1 MFASVDLDTDADTL
15 NDGDEIILG
24 LDPNDPE
31 TFGVPDAE
39 YRVKQTISADSEVM
53 GRVNTEDS
61 PYELSLEITASGNA
75 QNLIAGS
82 SAYSAITESDAR
94 LGGAVSLDYYG
105 GDVEKVQLSYEI
117 GENYILNI
125 ALKLNTPGR

>member
-39 YRVKQTISADSEVM
+39 YKVKQTISADSEVM
-53 GRVNTEDS
+53 ERVNTEDS

-82 SAYSAITESDAR
+82 SAYSATHVLAEPYPWTITAAMLRMS
-94 LGGAVSLDYYG
+94 
-105 GDVEKVQLSYEI
+105 
-117 GENYILNI
+117 N
-125 ALKLNTPGR
+125 